1 MSDALSVFVTCQPG
15 LEPLLLAELADQQ
28 IPAKA
33 VPGGAEFEGSAESV
47 MRACLWLGT
56 ASQVL
61 IRLGQFRC
69 RALGELQRK
78 AMDMP
83 WRDWLTTRIPVN
95 FSSRARRSRV
105 YHTGGISE
113 RIYNAIGN
121 SLGQAPMLA
130 KDNDDVVVHVVTRFN
145 EDICTIAIDA
155 TSTPLHRRGYRLDG
169 RKAPLREDIAHAL
182 ILANQWSPDTA
193 MLDPFC
199 GSGTIAIEAAGLAM
213 GLAPGRM
220 RPPALQQTVRFDFDT
235 WQALLAQS
243 TPREPTAPIVASDRD
258 NGAVAATLA
267 NARRAG
273 VDRVI
278 TCQQHALAAQPWL
291 EGEAPPARGSLITN
305 PPFGVRVS
313 GNNNLIPLYQTLGH
327 RTKALGEGWSTLLLA
342 HDMRL
347 ARRTGLPLKP
357 RFTVQHGGLKV
368 TAMGS
373 LTEAEREPS
382 ATNDSE
388 S

>member
-1 MSDALSVFVTCQPG
+1 MTDTFPVLATCLPG
-15 LEPLLLAELADQQ
+15 LEPLLLDELTRQHIAAE
-28 IPAKA
+28 A
-33 VPGGAEFEGSAESV
+33 VPGGAEFEGSVETV

-61 IRLGQFRC
+61 IRLTQFRC

-78 AMDMP
+78 AMELP
-83 WRDWLTTRIPVN
+83 WRDWLVGRVPLTL
-95 FSSRARRSRV
+95 SSRSRRSRV

-113 RIYNAIGN
+113 RIYNAVGN
-121 SLGQAPMLA
+121 TFGQAPMLA
-130 KDNDDVVVHVVTRFN
+130 KESDDIVANIVTRFD
-145 EDICTIAIDA
+145 EDVCTISIEA

-182 ILANQWSPDTA
+182 VLASNWSTDTA

-213 GLAPGRM
+213 NLAPGRL
-220 RPPALQQTVRFDFDT
+220 RPPAMQQTARFDVDS
-235 WQALLAQS
+235 WQELCSETAV
-243 TPREPTAPIVASDRD
+243 REPTAKIAASDRD
-258 NGAVAATLA
+258 KGAIAATRA
-267 NARRAG
+267 NAERAG
-273 VDRVI
+273 VQHAI
-278 TCQQHALAAQPWL
+278 ACQQHALAAQPWF
-291 EGEAPPARGSLITN
+291 EGRDVPERGTLITN

-327 RTKALGEGWSTLLLA
+327 RMKALGVGWRAMILA

-347 ARRTGLPLKP
+347 ARRTGLQLKP
-357 RFTVQHGGLKV
+357 RFSTKHGALAV

-373 LTEAEREPS
+373 ATADEARS
-382 ATNDSE
+382 RSHNDGE